1 MVHASPTTLLAL
13 TGLAATA
20 TATATASKH
29 TWWDHMKCAA
39 AVAEDADYPTC
50 TSPSKFDCFCAQP
63 FDPARISSAAKD
75 VCKGFGIPTESIHN
89 FICRNDDRDNGYNDV
104 YDHDHYRNCHHAFV
118 YDDDNDR
125 DRYRYPISH
134 PHRLSQPLM
143 RVSAPVPSSSDAAKH
158 NPSVQSKRA
167 YAPGLSPYASSAFV
181 YPPLVTDVP
190 SAVDEESDYDK
201 QLGSRIITEV
211 LMHTS
216 CDCSSSSVAAATAQ
230 VTSRLAHLHQSAVPM
245 STSSSAY
252 AHVHQTAVPV
262 SSSSL
267 ASSSSSAHKHL
278 QQNAVPVSSSSS
290 AHAHI
295 HQTVVPVSS
304 SAHAHVHQTVVPVS
318 SSSSAHAHIHLTAIP
333 ISPSSSA
340 HKHLHQTVVPV
351 SSSML
356 APSSSL
362 AHKQLLQSVVPLS
375 SASLAH
381 ANIHQTAIPVS
392 SSSSAYAHVHQ
403 TAIPVPPSSSA
414 HAHVHQTVVPIPSS
428 SLAHKQLLQSVVPL
442 SSASLV
448 HENGHQTAIP
458 VPSSSSVHNHLHQT
472 VVPVAPSSSAHA
484 HLHQNAVPVPSS
496 SVSSSSMLI
505 GSHAHGPA
513 SVYVSEPVSVP
524 EPTGVDAQSSGYP
537 SRHKTMASSIMVPS
551 ASASA
556 SPLPSPSAMT
566 FDGGASVGVL
576 MPSSVIV
583 LGLTAL
589 MAFFM

>member
-1 MVHASPTTLLAL
+1 MVHASPTTLLAI
-13 TGLAATA
+13 TSLAATA

-39 AVAEDADYPTC
+39 AVAQDADYPTC

-63 FDPARISSAAKD
+63 FDAARISSAAKD

-89 FICRNDDRDNGYNDV
+89 FICNDDRDNGYDDV
-104 YDHDHYRNCHHAFV
+104 YDHDHDHYRNCHHAFV
-118 YDDDNDR
+118 YDDNDER
-125 DRYRYPISH
+125 DRYGYPISH

-143 RVSAPVPSSSDAAKH
+143 RVSAPVPSSSEAAKH
-158 NPSVQSKRA
+158 NPSVQSKRG
-167 YAPGLSPYASSAFV
+167 YAPGLSPYGSSAFV

-201 QLGSRIITEV
+201 QLGSRVITEV
-211 LMHTS
+211 LLHTS
-216 CDCSSSSVAAATAQ
+216 CDCSSSTVAAATTQ

-245 STSSSAY
+245 STSSSAH
-252 AHVHQTAVPV
+252 AHLYQTP
-262 SSSSL
+262 L
-267 ASSSSSAHKHL
+267 PGSSSSSAY
-278 QQNAVPVSSSSS
+278 
-290 AHAHI
+290 
-295 HQTVVPVSS
+295 
-304 SAHAHVHQTVVPVS
+304 AHVHQTVVPVS
-318 SSSSAHAHIHLTAIP
+318 SSSTPKHLHQTVIPVTPSSSAQGHLHQTVVPMSSSSLAHKNLLQNTVPVPSSSSAHAHIHLTAIP

-340 HKHLHQTVVPV
+340 HAHVHQTVVPV
-351 SSSML
+351 SSSSL
-356 APSSSL
+356 APASSL

-392 SSSSAYAHVHQ
+392 PSSSAYAHVHQ
-403 TAIPVPPSSSA
+403 T
-414 HAHVHQTVVPIPSS
+414 VVPVPSS
-428 SLAHKQLLQSVVPL
+428 SLAHKQLLQSVVPVPSPSAA
-442 SSASLV
+442 SSSSLV
-448 HENGHQTAIP
+448 HK
-458 VPSSSSVHNHLHQT
+458 HLLQS
-472 VVPVAPSSSAHA
+472 VVPLSPSSSAQA

-496 SVSSSSMLI
+496 SASASSMLI

-513 SVYVSEPVSVP
+513 SMYISKPVSVP
-524 EPTGVDAQSSGYP
+524 EPTGVDAQRSAYP
-537 SRHKTMASSIMVPS
+537 SRQKTMVSSIMVPS
-551 ASASA
+551 AS
-556 SPLPSPSAMT
+556 PSPSAMT